1 MSDRQGDLTPMQPV
15 EAVAGGG
22 DTVPQRGSAD
32 SVAGL
37 ASAGHEALPQSA
49 GEGTA
54 GLDSVSRTPLEGT
67 AGLGADAARDS
78 VPASPLEGSA
88 GLGEAGGGGLDTVPF
103 RGDAT
108 PLPDGPDL
116 QAPLNDVASASAV
129 MDGGAGKAL
138 TEAAQ
143 GFSLDGVGSSLTD
156 AAQGFSLDGV
166 GSSLTEAARSFESG
180 FMDGVGSSVGEAAQ
194 SVESVFELPEGLER
208 APLDG
213 IGSVLDKD
221 AGELVDAA
229 GQGWD
234 LQSPA
239 DIFRS
244 GPEAGERM
252 PDDQPGRY
260 DGDIFEQQLDGALAK
275 GLNVIVDTSGL
286 SKDANADARRRA
298 DEHPDWASRV
308 RFS

>member
-1 MSDRQGDLTPMQPV
+1 MQPV
-15 EAVAGGG
+15 EAVATGG
-22 DTVPQRGSAD
+22 DTVPQRGPAE

-37 ASAGHEALPQSA
+37 ASAGHDALPQSPGDGA
-49 GEGTA
+49 
-54 GLDSVSRTPLEGT
+54 
-67 AGLGADAARDS
+67 AGLGSGAEAVRDS
-78 VPASPLEGSA
+78 VPSSPLEGSA
-88 GLGEAGGGGLDTVPF
+88 GLGEAGGGLDTVPF

-108 PLPDGPDL
+108 PMPDGPDL
-116 QAPLNDVASASAV
+116 QAPLNDMASASAV
-129 MDGGAGKAL
+129 LDGGAGKGL
-138 TEAAQ
+138 TEAAQGFSLDGAGSPLTDAAQ

-156 AAQGFSLDGV
+156 AARGFSLDGAQ
-166 GSSLTEAARSFESG
+166 SSLTEAARSVEGG
-180 FMDGVGSSVGEAAQ
+180 FMDGVGSSLTSIEG
-194 SVESVFELPEGLER
+194 VFELPQGLER

-213 IGSVLDKD
+213 IGSALEQD
-221 AGELVDAA
+221 AGEFVDAA

-244 GPEAGERM
+244 GPNAGERM
-252 PDDQPGRY
+252 PDGQPGRY

-286 SKDANADARRRA
+286 SRESNADARRRA
-298 DEHPDWASRV
+298 DAHPDWASRV